1 METGKRM
8 VLSQWSLADTRMCA
22 RFQSWWTIWIANSGW
37 DIELRRRAKVVWCSA
52 HSCWDPEEATWFLE
66 ALTEQHWQPRL
77 FPAQGLRC
85 LPSSSFL
92 SFQHCKRPF
101 AEMDAVMKGMVL
113 FQRSLADTCMC
124 ALSSELVMAK
134 YWLAVWT
141 PHPLA
146 RLAKRHL
153 TSASGKCL
161 FFQHGEICYIL
172 CSFLLGIGKGNEI
185 PGNKRIL
192 GSPWWIRNEG
202 SSQHKVWRVC
212 QTSAFPDFNIVN
224 LKETL
229 FIDLTLCKN
238 GNSGENGST
247 CVPFQRYW
255 YWWRTWTG
263 FLHECPS
270 VRSVSMAKVQC
281 SATWFQVATG
291 FLEAL
296 SQLHQ
301 QPGQAH
307 PNTRSEVST
316 RLKLSPLHWSDL
328 WQD

>member
-1 METGKRM
+1 MSALHHWQLIWTGLQHERHINW
-8 VLSQWSLADTRMCA
+8 QDW
-22 RFQSWWTIWIANSGW
+22 Q
-37 DIELRRRAKVVWCSA
+37 DIELARVLVFCRHSKSCS
-52 HSCWDPEEATWFLE
+52 
-66 ALTEQHWQPRL
+66 
-77 FPAQGLRC
+77 
-85 LPSSSFL
+85 
-92 SFQHCKRPF
+92 
-101 AEMDAVMKGMVL
+101 M
-113 FQRSLADTCMC
+113 
-124 ALSSELVMAK
+124 
-134 YWLAVWT
+134 
-141 PHPLA
+141 
-146 RLAKRHL
+146 
-153 TSASGKCL
+153 
-161 FFQHGEICYIL
+161 L
-172 CSFLLGIGKGNEI
+172 CSFLPWTGTGNMI
-185 PGNKRIL
+185 P
-192 GSPWWIRNEG
+192 
-202 SSQHKVWRVC
+202 SSDNSSLIWP
-212 QTSAFPDFNIVN
+212 F
-224 LKETL
+224 
-229 FIDLTLCKN
+229 CKN

-270 VRSVSMAKVQC
+270 VRSVSMAKVQR